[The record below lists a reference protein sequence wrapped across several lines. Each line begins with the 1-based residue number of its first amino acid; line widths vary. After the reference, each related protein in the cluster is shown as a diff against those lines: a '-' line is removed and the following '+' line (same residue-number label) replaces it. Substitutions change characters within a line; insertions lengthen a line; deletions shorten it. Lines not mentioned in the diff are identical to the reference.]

1 MKRPVRCILCLIW
14 ILLSPSCYR
23 GHGLDP
29 TLPPSGIR
37 GHITFTGTWP
47 DSTKEV
53 RIAVLDAYPGEAAGL
68 DTLGF
73 VMQHLVVFSDPLPL
87 SVPSADYEL
96 KLKPGIYGW
105 IVVAWF
111 PDITDY
117 IMGVKELGAF
127 EYGTPGKPAS
137 VIVTAGLF
145 TEHIDINADFANVRR
160 SSPFF

>member
-1 MKRPVRCILCLIW
+1 MKRPIRFASAVLCFVLW
-14 ILLSPSCYR
+14 AGCYR

-37 GHITFTGTWP
+37 GRITFTGTRP

-53 RIAVLDAYPGEAAGL
+53 RIAVLDAYPWEAAGL

-87 SVPSADYEL
+87 SVQSHDYEI

-111 PDITDY
+111 PDIPNY

-127 EYGTPGKPAS
+127 ESDLPGKPAS
-137 VIVTAGLF
+137 VTVTAGQF
-145 TEHIDINADFANVRR
+145 TEHIDIVADFANVRR

>member
-1 MKRPVRCILCLIW
+1 MKRLIYCSLWLAW
-14 ILLSPSCYR
+14 ILLGPACYR

-37 GHITFTGTWP
+37 GHITFTGAWP

-53 RIAVLDAYPGEAAGL
+53 RIAVLDAYPWEAAGL

-87 SVPSADYEL
+87 SVQSYDYEL

-105 IVVAWF
+105 IVAAWF
-111 PDITDY
+111 PDIPNY

-127 EYGTPGKPAS
+127 ESGTPGKPAS
-137 VIVTAGLF
+137 VLVTAGLF
-145 TEHIDINADFANVRR
+145 TEHVDIVADFANVRR